1 MRCRSRGVERSV
13 HRKGQGVFKYNYSLS
28 CSMFQVSGQFATEA
42 SAKRVRGFTT
52 FELHELLQAGEAVA
66 RLLQREPFAGDEEI

>member
-13 HRKGQGVFKYNYSLS
+13 HRERQGVFKYNYSLS

-52 FELHELLQAGEAVA
+52 FELDELPQVGEAVA
-66 RLLQREPFAGDEEI
+66 RLLQREPFAREEQI